1 VSIET
6 NKRCTAA
13 QNTITALADLYP
25 ACFAVFQER
34 RKPLKVG
41 IREEVIAALAGAA
54 TAKEITLALRF
65 YTANIWYLNA
75 CVEGAER
82 IGLDGK
88 ASGQVSAEEADHAK
102 QRLQQLQQ
110 QRQQRRRSNGARPQP
125 PARVETTPIRPR
137 LSLADLRKAA
147 QARIETRTQ

>member
-6 NKRCTAA
+6 NKSYTAA

-54 TAKEITLALRF
+54 APKEIALALRF
-65 YTANIWYLNA
+65 YTANIWYLKA
-75 CVEGAER
+75 CVEGAPR
-82 IGLDGK
+82 IGLDGN
-88 ASGQVSAEEADHAK
+88 AAGSVSAEEADHAK
-102 QRLQQLQQ
+102 QRLEQ
-110 QRQQRRRSNGARPQP
+110 QRARRERHRQAAARTEPKTEAQAK
-125 PARVETTPIRPR
+125 PAVRR
-137 LSLADLRKAA
+137 LSLADLRATAKARRA
-147 QARIETRTQ
+147 AAA